1 MYARVHFP
9 ESKKEVIDEMVQRIR
24 DEFRVMLEEVTW
36 ICLYF
41 FYIFFFLKIGHLDG
55 REHEGK
61 SSGEG

>member
-1 MYARVHFP
+1 
-9 ESKKEVIDEMVQRIR
+9 MVQRIR
-24 DEFRVMLEEVTW
+24 DEFRVMLEEGTW

-41 FYIFFFLKIGHLDG
+41 LYFFFLKIGHLDG

>member
-41 FYIFFFLKIGHLDG
+41 FNIFSF
-55 REHEGK
+55 
-61 SSGEG
+61 